1 MLLDYYENIFRT
13 EGTRPDAIQEVVEA
27 VGPRVTPAMNDT
39 LLLPIMDEEIRV
51 ALFQMHPSKSPGPDG
66 MSPFFFQKYWSI
78 VGADVCL
85 AVKNFLETGV
95 LWQESNFTHLSLIPK
110 VKDPKDATHLRP
122 IALCNVVYKISSK
135 VVANRLKVFLPSIIS
150 PLQSAFVPGRLISDN
165 TLVATEA
172 AHFMHKLRRQ
182 AEVFFLSNWI

>member
-95 LWQESNFTHLSLIPK
+95 L
-110 VKDPKDATHLRP
+110 
-122 IALCNVVYKISSK
+122 
-135 VVANRLKVFLPSIIS
+135 
-150 PLQSAFVPGRLISDN
+150 
-165 TLVATEA
+165 
-172 AHFMHKLRRQ
+172 
-182 AEVFFLSNWI
+182 